1 MDLLGCPIPG
11 RQHDAAPHSMSK
23 SHKVALVT
31 GGAKRIGRAIVE
43 DLAAHG
49 WAVVIHCNAS
59 RIDAD
64 ALASAI
70 ARNGGRASVV
80 EADLADLA
88 AVAGV
93 VYDSATTFGKPSLL
107 VNNASMLAE
116 DHVGSLE
123 PGLFNRQ
130 MTVNFAAPV
139 FLAQAFAGIAE
150 SGSNIVNIVDQ
161 RAWRTAPTYFSYQ
174 MSKSALWAATHTLAQ
189 ALAPRI
195 RVNAIAPGPVLKNTR
210 QEQGDFDA
218 QAVALPLGR
227 GPELAEFGRTIRYLV
242 ENGSITGQMIGL
254 DGGQHLVWETPDMA
268 EFDDKHEH

>member
-1 MDLLGCPIPG
+1 
-11 RQHDAAPHSMSK
+11 MSK
-23 SHKVALVT
+23 PYKVAVVT

-43 DLAAHG
+43 DLAAHR
-49 WAVVIHCNAS
+49 WAVVIHCNIS
-59 RIDAD
+59 RIEAD
-64 ALASAI
+64 ALAASI
-70 ARNGGRASVV
+70 VQKGGRASVV
-80 EADLADLA
+80 AADLGDLDA
-88 AVAGV
+88 AGTVI
-93 VYDSATTFGKPSLL
+93 YDSATTFGKPSLL

-139 FLAQAFAGIAE
+139 FLAQAFAAVAE
-150 SGSNIVNIVDQ
+150 SGSNVVNIVDQ

-174 MSKSALWAATHTLAQ
+174 MSKSALWAATRTLAQ

-195 RVNAIAPGPVLKNTR
+195 RVNAIAPGPVLKNSR
-210 QEQGDFDA
+210 QEPGDFDA
-218 QAVALPLGR
+218 QSVALPLGR

-242 ENGSITGQMIGL
+242 ENRSITGQMIGL

-268 EFDDKHEH
+268 EFDDKHGH